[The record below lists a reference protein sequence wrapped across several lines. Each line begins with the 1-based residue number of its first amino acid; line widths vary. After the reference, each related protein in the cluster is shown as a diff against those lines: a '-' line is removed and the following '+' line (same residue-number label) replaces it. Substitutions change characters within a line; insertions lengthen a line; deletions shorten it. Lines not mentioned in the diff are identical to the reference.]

1 MTLAAVD
8 VGLQAGLGRLW
19 LAVTVE
25 GSPPATPTGR
35 TGGAVIARLQQR
47 EPEEW
52 RRLFEEQMPAIY
64 RYALARLGNASEA
77 EDAASAVF
85 AQAYESADRLEDRGL
100 PPRAWL
106 FGVAKHVVGT
116 RRRQLVRQPAQ
127 LDLQAFDETQAGTL
141 QMDPD
146 LLDLAHAVR
155 GLSRKHAEVVMLR
168 FVHGL
173 SLQETA
179 DVLRVSVDSVKG
191 RQARALSE
199 LRSSLLGTA
208 DATG

>member
-1 MTLAAVD
+1 MSLTAEAGSLH
-8 VGLQAGLGRLW
+8 AGLGRLW

-25 GSPPATPTGR
+25 GAPLAGEPSHAGR
-35 TGGAVIARLQQR
+35 GVIHRLQQR
-47 EPEEW
+47 ESEEW
-52 RRLFEEQMPAIY
+52 GRLFEEQMPAIY
-64 RYALARLGNASEA
+64 RYALARLGNHAEA

-106 FGVAKHVVGT
+106 FGVARHVVGT

-127 LDLQAFDETQAGTL
+127 LDLRAFDEIEGATHRL
-141 QMDPD
+141 DPD
-146 LLDLAHAVR
+146 LLDLAHAVQ
-155 GLSRKHAEVVMLR
+155 GISRRHAEVVMLR

-199 LRSSLLGTA
+199 LRSALLG
-208 DATG
+208 DR

>member
-1 MTLAAVD
+1 MSLAAEA
-8 VGLQAGLGRLW
+8 GSLHAGLGRLW
-19 LAVTVE
+19 LAVTVAGAPLAGE
-25 GSPPATPTGR
+25 PGQAGR
-35 TGGAVIARLQQR
+35 GVIHRLQQR

-52 RRLFEEQMPAIY
+52 GRLFEEQMPAIY
-64 RYALARLGNASEA
+64 RYALARLGNHAEA

-106 FGVAKHVVGT
+106 FGVARHVVGT

-127 LDLQAFDETQAGTL
+127 LDLRAFEETDGATFRL
-141 QMDPD
+141 DSD
-146 LLDLAHAVR
+146 LLDLAHAVQ
-155 GLSRKHAEVVMLR
+155 GLSRRHAEVVMLR

-179 DVLRVSVDSVKG
+179 EVLRISVDGVKG

-199 LRSSLLGTA
+199 LRSTLLG
-208 DATG
+208 DR